1 MRNEFNNMTYFYNE
15 YIDNPYV
22 LIPRPIACSK
32 NILIMEFIEGENIN
46 EITDSCIEKQK
57 IAVLL
62 NLFVKDNYYFKDYY
76 HSDLHESNWKVK
88 KYNDFYQLIVYDYG
102 YISKNNIQESFKLV
116 TFYNDTLNIAGLC
129 EVVFEHCLN
138 IKFNQEQLVIR
149 FDNYIKDLNV
159 DIKEPFCDEII
170 LRLYNFLV
178 INNIS
183 VTPSMSEL
191 FVSTILI
198 KKYIIKYLLI
208 EKVGSTKEEN
218 ANNIINGYLA
228 TINLCEKYNIF
239 PKLKNYYVINIIQN
253 PIFKNTYSFKNEFFE
268 KLEGEDTIDI

>member
-1 MRNEFNNMTYFYNE
+1 
-15 YIDNPYV
+15 
-22 LIPRPIACSK
+22 
-32 NILIMEFIEGENIN
+32 
-46 EITDSCIEKQK
+46 
-57 IAVLL
+57 
-62 NLFVKDNYYFKDYY
+62 
-76 HSDLHESNWKVK
+76 
-88 KYNDFYQLIVYDYG
+88 
-102 YISKNNIQESFKLV
+102 
-116 TFYNDTLNIAGLC
+116 
-129 EVVFEHCLN
+129 
-138 IKFNQEQLVIR
+138 
-149 FDNYIKDLNV
+149 
-159 DIKEPFCDEII
+159 
-170 LRLYNFLV
+170 
-178 INNIS
+178 
-183 VTPSMSEL
+183 MSEL